1 MRFGPFEIVRP
12 LGRGGMA
19 ETFLARRTS
28 HDGFA
33 REICLKRVL
42 PERAA
47 EPDFVSGFQRE
58 AKLAARLV
66 HPHIAQVYDFG
77 SEGDTYWMTL
87 EHVPGGDLRALLK
100 ALGQPMPADLGLVL
114 MVDMLEAL
122 GYAHELGIVHRDVSP
137 SNILLDLQGNFKLAD
152 FGIAKARH
160 VDRDGTTAY
169 STTTGTIKGKAAYM
183 APEQALGLEVDGRAD
198 LWSFGVVMFEAFS
211 SKKPFEGPTDLAIMM
226 AANQGRRPSLAEV
239 APHVPADVR
248 DVIERL
254 LTPNRDERF
263 QSAGDVLEALS
274 NHPAPVRA
282 RKRLAAM
289 LQSIGASRASE
300 DAAQPTVIETAPSFT
315 DEASIAP
322 PPAAD
327 TPITTTPITTTPITT
342 TPITTTPITT
352 ARPEQATLVSAP
364 SPSRRWL
371 VALGV
376 AASLGAVIA
385 VALVVTQ
392 SLPPD
397 APTSPRA
404 TRTTSTG
411 TSVIA
416 APPTTTTVAPAPPI
430 ARGVLVPDLDE
441 LPPVPDEAAGSRVSP
456 RGGGNPS
463 SGSGSRVPAPAREV
477 GSLHVTVIPWGDV
490 TVDGTSRGRSPITI
504 PLTAGAHRVRIESES
519 GAVTREVSIEA
530 GEREELEVDLSD
542 G

>member
-122 GYAHELGIVHRDVSP
+122 GYAHDMGIVHRDVSP

-198 LWSFGVVMFEAFS
+198 LWSFGVVMFEAFA

-226 AANQGRRPSLAEV
+226 AANQGRRPSLADA

-300 DAAQPTVIETAPSFT
+300 EAAQPTVIETAPSFT
-315 DEASIAP
+315 DEAP
-322 PPAAD
+322 V
-327 TPITTTPITTTPITT
+327 TTTPVTTTPATT
-342 TPITTTPITT
+342 TPVTTTPVTRTPVTT
-352 ARPEQATLVSAP
+352 TP
-364 SPSRRWL
+364 SRSRRWL
-371 VALGV
+371 VALGA
-376 AASLGAVIA
+376 AASVGAVIA
-385 VALVVTQ
+385 IALVVAQ
-392 SLPPD
+392 SLQPQ
-397 APTSPRA
+397 APSSPRQ

-411 TSVIA
+411 TSAVV
-416 APPTTTTVAPAPPI
+416 APPTTTAAAPPAPPI

-441 LPPVPDEAAGSRVSP
+441 LPPVPDTETGSRVSP
-456 RGGGNPS
+456 RAGGSPPTS
-463 SGSGSRVPAPAREV
+463 SGSRGTAPAREV

-490 TVDGTSRGRSPITI
+490 TVDGTARGRSPITI